1 MATGYLHGVEVVEV
15 QDGPR
20 AVRTVSSAIVGLVGT
35 ALRGPVNTPTV
46 VAGRSAGATLFGA
59 DGGTIPAALEAIFD
73 QAQCVVVVVNALD
86 PATRKKAAPASNTA
100 LADGALVVANPAA
113 IDVAITDRAG
123 AITYR
128 RTLPGRVG
136 DYRYDAATRTI
147 TRDPDRLG
155 ADTAVAAANYDA
167 VEGVVTLPHQRI
179 KMGATLVV
187 KSEDGGTTYQTP
199 RDYAVDAA
207 AGTIT
212 RVNVGTSFAAGATVN
227 VKYTYLAGLADASEV
242 TLRYDVPDPDAVTAA
257 DVIGDVGADG
267 GRTGTLALIAAE
279 SVTGR
284 RPRILIAP
292 GWSDQQAVAAALIAR
307 ADRLRAVAV
316 VDGPSTTDA
325 AAIAYRRNFGSRR
338 AYLVDPAVRVGD
350 PLETRPASGYVAG
363 VIARSDA
370 ERGFWWSPS
379 NRLINGVLGT
389 ERAVDFE
396 LGVEAAAANQL
407 NADEVATII
416 REDGYRLWGNRTLS
430 ADPKYAFLSV
440 ARTADLIQDS
450 ILRAH
455 LWAVDRNITRT
466 YIEDVSN
473 GVNAY
478 LRDLRSDGAILAGEC
493 RPSDVNTPSRIRDGQ
508 VCFDVDFTPP
518 APAERV
524 TFRVALTDDGIEE
537 ILA

>member
-1 MATGYLHGVEVVEV
+1 MDYLHGVEVIEV
-15 QDGPR
+15 TDGPR
-20 AVRTVSSAIVGLVGT
+20 PVRTVSSAIVGLVGT
-35 ALRGPVNTPTV
+35 ALRGPVNAPTV

-59 DGGTIPAALEAIFD
+59 DGGTIPAALEAVFD

-86 PATRKKAAPASNTA
+86 PALRKKAAPALNTA
-100 LADGALVVANPAA
+100 LAAGRLVVADPNAVN
-113 IDVAITDRAG
+113 VALTNRGG

-128 RTLPGRVG
+128 RSLPGRVG
-136 DYRYDAATRTI
+136 DYAYDAATRTI
-147 TRDPDRLG
+147 TRDAARLG
-155 ADTAVAAANYDA
+155 ADTAVAAADYQAAN
-167 VEGVVTLPHQRI
+167 GVVTLPHQRV
-179 KMGATLVV
+179 KTGATLVV
-187 KSEDGGTTYQTP
+187 KNAAGDVTYQTP

-212 RVNVGTSFAAGATVN
+212 RVAVGTSFDADATVN
-227 VKYTYLAGLADASEV
+227 VKYTYLAGLADNSEV
-242 TLRYDVPDPDAVTAA
+242 TLRHDVPDPDAVTAA

-292 GWSDQQAVAAALIAR
+292 GWTDQQAVAAALIAR

-316 VDGPSTTDA
+316 IDGPSTTDA
-325 AAIAYRRNFGSRR
+325 EAITYRGHFGSRR
-338 AYLVDPAVRVGD
+338 AYLVDPAVRVGS

-379 NRLINGVLGT
+379 NLAINSVLGT

-396 LGVEAAAANQL
+396 LGAEEAAANQL
-407 NADEVATII
+407 NADEVATIV
-416 REDGYRLWGNRTLS
+416 RQDGYRLWGNRTLS

-466 YIEDVSN
+466 YIEDMAN
-473 GVNAY
+473 GVNDY
-478 LRDLRSDGAILAGEC
+478 LRVLRGDGAILSGEC
-493 RPSDVNTPSRIRDGQ
+493 RPSDVNTPRRIADGQ
-508 VCFDVDFTPP
+508 VCFDIDFTPP